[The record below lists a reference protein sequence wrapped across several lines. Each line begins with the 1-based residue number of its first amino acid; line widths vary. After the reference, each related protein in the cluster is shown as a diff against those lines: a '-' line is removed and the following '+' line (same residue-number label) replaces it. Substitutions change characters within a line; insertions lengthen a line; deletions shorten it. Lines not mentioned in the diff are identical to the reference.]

1 MLKAASVAARIDDQV
16 LLPPTDLAVAAGEC
30 VAVTGPNGSGKTTL
44 LRLVTGRL
52 EPSSGQVALDDEP
65 VDERGDASRT
75 AIAALIG
82 VPALYPDLTL
92 YDHLQLVHTTW
103 GIDGDVLDDLD
114 VFDIVELADRFVHE
128 LSSGQQ
134 QLFSL
139 ALMFARPARLLVLD
153 EPEQRLDDDRKGL
166 LAEAIEAVIA
176 DGGAVLMACHDQ
188 TLVARLAHRQVRL

>member
-52 EPSSGQVALDDEP
+52 EPSSGQVTLDDEP
-65 VDERGDASRT
+65 VDERRDATRT
-75 AIAALIG
+75 ALAALIG

-153 EPEQRLDDDRKGL
+153 EPEQRLDDDRKEL

-188 TLVARLAHRQVRL
+188 ALVARLAHRQVRL